1 MLKRFHDLWNEIKS
15 FMESKGKLVPEI
27 EDEKWLTDLSFLVD
41 LNELNMHL
49 LKVKINLS
57 VLSVI
62 ILSVSNHNGAQNEI

>member
-1 MLKRFHDLWNEIKS
+1 
-15 FMESKGKLVPEI
+15 MESKGKLVPEI

>member
-1 MLKRFHDLWNEIKS
+1 
-15 FMESKGKLVPEI
+15 MESKGKLVPEI

-41 LNELNMHL
+41 LNELNTHL

>member
-1 MLKRFHDLWNEIKS
+1 MLKRFHDLWNEIKA